1 MPSYTKQAHF
11 TVMDYAGY
19 VQTPVSVV
27 DFLKAL
33 QRNNGGV
40 PWSVVD
46 AKVDAIIRELFQ
58 AAAPLILEQAGREEA
73 RHLCTFYGVDVMVTK
88 DLQPKL
94 LECTFGPDC
103 AAAVKLDSNFYNK
116 AFGILF
122 LDEESED
129 FRRL

>member
-1 MPSYTKQAHF
+1 
-11 TVMDYAGY
+11 MDYAGY
-19 VQTPVSVV
+19 VQTPVSEA
-27 DFLKAL
+27 DFLEAF
-33 QRNNGGV
+33 QRDNGRV

-46 AKVDAIIRELFQ
+46 AKVDTIIKELFE

-73 RHLCTFYGVDVMVTK
+73 RHLCSFYGVDMMVTK

-103 AAAVKLDSNFYNK
+103 AAAVKLDSDFYNK

-122 LDEESED
+122 LNEESED
-129 FRRL
+129 FRKL

>member
-1 MPSYTKQAHF
+1 
-11 TVMDYAGY
+11 MDYAGY
-19 VQTPVSVV
+19 VQTLVSEA
-27 DFLKAL
+27 DFLEAFE
-33 QRNNGGV
+33 RDNGGV

-46 AKVDAIIRELFQ
+46 AKVDTIIKELFE
-58 AAAPLILEQAGREEA
+58 AATPLILEQAGREEA
-73 RHLCTFYGVDVMVTK
+73 RNLCSFYGVDVMVTK

-103 AAAVKLDSNFYNK
+103 AAAVNADCDFYNK

-122 LDEESED
+122 LNEESED

>member
-1 MPSYTKQAHF
+1 
-11 TVMDYAGY
+11 MDYAGY
-19 VQTPVSVV
+19 TQNPVSEA
-27 DFLKAL
+27 DFLEAF
-33 QRNNGGV
+33 QRDNGGV

-46 AKVDAIIRELFQ
+46 VKVDAIVKALFE

-73 RHLCTFYGVDVMVTK
+73 RHMCSFYGVDVMVTK

-103 AAAVKLDSNFYNK
+103 AAAVRLDQDFYNK

-122 LDEESED
+122 LNEERED